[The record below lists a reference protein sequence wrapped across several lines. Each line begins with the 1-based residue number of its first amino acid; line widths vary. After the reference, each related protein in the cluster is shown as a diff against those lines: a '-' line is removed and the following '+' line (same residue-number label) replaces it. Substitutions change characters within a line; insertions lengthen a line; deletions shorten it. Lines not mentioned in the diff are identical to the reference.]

1 MKKLLLLLLVV
12 MIFVTGCGR
21 PTIEEV
27 AANIEVAKNYEATVN
42 LKIDG
47 KFEKE
52 VIDYTREKYITVDNI
67 NSAVKVKAIVNL
79 NDYKSHEVYYIKSNG
94 ENLSI
99 YKKANG
105 FYNYREE
112 KKDMNSIYYITAFI
126 NKNSSYQFIDNK
138 NGLTHYVITL
148 NKERVKDFLS
158 SYYDVEVLNGLDYQ
172 IKDSAKINIYVN
184 NKTKCIDSLNV
195 DFSNII
201 KFTNLS
207 SYELDK
213 FYLEINYDKFNESG
227 DIKIPD
233 EYLNN
238 AIDVN
243 IIDAYISAEKYVKKV
258 NELNLSDK
266 TTSYKNTKLIY
277 LGEEPASVNFVIAKG
292 KVISGD
298 IIYDNYKFKIESGEL
313 LHPSKVI
320 ILEEESVKE

>member
-1 MKKLLLLLLVV
+1 MKKLLLLLFVV

-105 FYNYREE
+105 FYNYRDE

-277 LGEEPASVNFVIAKG
+277 LGEEPTSVNFVIAKG

>member
-1 MKKLLLLLLVV
+1 MKKLLLLLLVI
-12 MIFVTGCGR
+12 MIFVTGCRR

-27 AANIEVAKNYEATVN
+27 ATNIEVAKNYEATVN

-47 KFEKE
+47 KFENE
-52 VIDYTREKYITVDNI
+52 VIDYIREKYITVDNI

-105 FYNYREE
+105 FYNYKEE

-195 DFSNII
+195 DFSDII

-227 DIKIPD
+227 EIKIPD

-238 AIDVN
+238 ALDVN

-277 LGEEPASVNFVIAKG
+277 LGEEPTSVNFVIAKG

>member
-1 MKKLLLLLLVV
+1 MKKLLLLLFVV

-27 AANIEVAKNYEATVN
+27 ATNIEVAKNYEATVN

-47 KFEKE
+47 KFENE

-243 IIDAYISAEKYVKKV
+243 IMDAYISAEKYVKKV

-277 LGEEPASVNFVIAKG
+277 LGEEPTSVNFVIAKG

>member
-1 MKKLLLLLLVV
+1 MKKLLLLLFVV

-277 LGEEPASVNFVIAKG
+277 SGEEPTSVNFVIAKG

>member
-1 MKKLLLLLLVV
+1 MKKLLLLLFVV

-233 EYLNN
+233 E
-238 AIDVN
+238 
-243 IIDAYISAEKYVKKV
+243 
-258 NELNLSDK
+258 
-266 TTSYKNTKLIY
+266 
-277 LGEEPASVNFVIAKG
+277 
-292 KVISGD
+292 
-298 IIYDNYKFKIESGEL
+298 
-313 LHPSKVI
+313 
-320 ILEEESVKE
+320 

>member
-1 MKKLLLLLLVV
+1 MKKLLLLLFVV

>member
-1 MKKLLLLLLVV
+1 MKKLLLLLFVV

-47 KFEKE
+47 KFENE

-277 LGEEPASVNFVIAKG
+277 LGEEPTSVNFVIAKG

>member
-1 MKKLLLLLLVV
+1 MKKLLLLLFVV

-99 YKKANG
+99 YKKAYG

-112 KKDMNSIYYITAFI
+112 KNDMNSIYYITAFI

-277 LGEEPASVNFVIAKG
+277 LGEEPTSVNFVIAKG

>member
-1 MKKLLLLLLVV
+1 

-27 AANIEVAKNYEATVN
+27 ATNIEAAKNYEATVN

-47 KFEKE
+47 KFENE

-99 YKKANG
+99 YKKSNG

-277 LGEEPASVNFVIAKG
+277 LGEEPTSVNFVIAKG

>member
-1 MKKLLLLLLVV
+1 MKKLLLLLFVV

-238 AIDVN
+238 ALDIN

-277 LGEEPASVNFVIAKG
+277 LGEEPTSVNFVIAKG

-320 ILEEESVKE
+320 ILEEDSVKE